1 MRSVFK
7 AIPFALVALTLSTAS
22 HAAPQLLG
30 IIATATPVKLHCDGD
45 TCRTELSTICM
56 QVHRDTPERHQP
68 YQAYD
73 LNVFSVVTKTQAGET
88 VHIALDQASF
98 RAERGYTATS
108 IEFSMDTLKAR
119 GLTPIALS
127 VTKGGVLIP
136 TAVAGDPN
144 PIMDGEAEQVF
155 ASLQPVADKVFKK
168 HSTDFAAIQ
177 IVNRLMSETP
187 DRGRMAK
194 ADRENLWSNTFGE
207 NARES
212 SSVGMR
218 RAADTYGYCQYRTKQ
233 GKFFSVRRCLEQ
245 RLDGML
251 MNINTDYWKATQPGS

>member
-1 MRSVFK
+1 MRSAFK
-7 AIPFALVALTLSTAS
+7 AIPIALAALTLSTTVQ
-22 HAAPQLLG
+22 AAPQLLG
-30 IIATATPVKLHCDGD
+30 VIATAAPVKLHCDD
-45 TCRTELSTICM
+45 QTCRAELSTICM

-68 YQAYD
+68 YQAHD
-73 LNVFSVVTKTQAGET
+73 IKVFNVVTKTKSGET
-88 VHIALDQASF
+88 VHLALDQASF

-108 IEFSMDTLKAR
+108 IEFSLNTLKAR
-119 GLTPIALS
+119 GLTPVALS
-127 VTKGGVLIP
+127 VGEGGILIP

-144 PIMDGEAEQVF
+144 PIIEGEAEQVF
-155 ASLQPVADKVFKK
+155 AALKPVADKVFKK
-168 HSTDFAAIQ
+168 HSTEFAAIQ

-187 DRGRMAK
+187 ERGRMAK

-218 RAADTYGYCQYRTKQ
+218 RAADTLGYCQYRTKQ

-245 RLDGML
+245 RIDGML